1 MPNVTDT
8 FVFPLEVPE
17 FYTRMSLRKYERPKP
32 GSPLTPTF
40 QTYIRLPIPQQLI
53 DSFNISV
60 SGNNMDLLGN
70 FQESAQ
76 MQAAGITM
84 TDKFNEATKSPTTT
98 GTIMSMVGMAAALA
112 PGLSDTN
119 LGRFSQSQLG
129 VIRNPHLTT
138 IFEGVALKQYQFT
151 WKLSP
156 KSEKEAL
163 MMNRMIDYIKAFMH
177 PEIIGGGFALDY
189 PYLATVEFITGSS
202 SANLP
207 NVSDSFITGLSINSM
222 GGGTPAF
229 YRDGNPV
236 IIEINMTFQEID
248 IKTRG
253 NFAAGRTGNPSRPLD
268 SSTGLP
274 PVAYSGP
281 GSS

>member
-1 MPNVTDT
+1 MSVVTQ
-8 FVFPLEVPE
+8 FAFPQEVPE

-32 GSPLTPTF
+32 GSTLAPTF
-40 QTYIRLPIPQQLI
+40 RTYIRLPIPQQLI
-53 DSFNISV
+53 DSFNMSV

-76 MQAAGITM
+76 MQAAGITLA
-84 TDKFNEATKSPTTT
+84 DKFNAETQGSTAAGS
-98 GTIMSMVGMAAALA
+98 IMSMVGMVAALT
-112 PGLSDTN
+112 PGISDSN
-119 LGRFSQSQLG
+119 LARFSQSQLG
-129 VIRNPHLTT
+129 VVRNPHLTT
-138 IFEGVALKQYQFT
+138 IFEGVALKTYQFT

-156 KSEKEAL
+156 KSESEAR
-163 MMNRMIDYIKAFMH
+163 MMNSMIDYIKAFMH
-177 PEIIGGGFALDY
+177 PEIIEGGFALDY
-189 PYLATVEFITGSS
+189 PYLATVEFVTGSS

-236 IIEINMTFQEID
+236 IIEISMTFQEID

-253 NFAAGRTGNPSRPLD
+253 NFAAGKTGNPSRPLD
-268 SSTGLP
+268 ITTGLP
-274 PVAYSGP
+274 PVSYSGP

>member
-1 MPNVTDT
+1 MSVVTS
-8 FVFPLEVPE
+8 FAFPQEVPE

-32 GSPLTPTF
+32 GSPLTPTMR
-40 QTYIRLPIPQQLI
+40 TYIRLPIPQQLI

-76 MQAAGITM
+76 MQAAGITLA
-84 TDKFNEATKSPTTT
+84 DKFKAATEGSSTA
-98 GTIMSMVGMAAALA
+98 GTIMSMVGMVAALT
-112 PGLSDTN
+112 PGISDSN
-119 LGRFSQSQLG
+119 LAKFSQSQLG
-129 VIRNPHLTT
+129 VVRNPHLTT
-138 IFEGVALKQYQFT
+138 IFEGVALKTYQFT

-156 KSEKEAL
+156 KSESEAR
-163 MMNRMIDYIKAFMH
+163 MMNSMIDYVKAFMH
-177 PEIIGGGFALDY
+177 PEIVGGGFALDY

-202 SANLP
+202 SVNLP
-207 NVSDSFITGLSINSM
+207 NVSDSFITGLAINST
-222 GGGTPAF
+222 GGGTAAF

-236 IIEINMTFQEID
+236 ILEISMSFQEID

-253 NFAAGRTGNPSRPLD
+253 DFAAGKTGNPTRPLD
-268 SSTGLP
+268 LTTGLP
-274 PVAYSGP
+274 PVSYSGP

>member
-1 MPNVTDT
+1 MSVVTQ
-8 FVFPLEVPE
+8 FAFPQEVPE

-32 GSPLTPTF
+32 GSTLTPTF
-40 QTYIRLPIPQQLI
+40 RTYIRLPIPQQLI

-76 MQAAGITM
+76 MQAAGITLA
-84 TDKFNEATKSPTTT
+84 DKFNAETQGSNAAGS
-98 GTIMSMVGMAAALA
+98 IMSMVGMVAALT
-112 PGLSDTN
+112 PGISDSN
-119 LGRFSQSQLG
+119 LARFSQSQLG
-129 VIRNPHLTT
+129 VVRNPHLTT
-138 IFEGVALKQYQFT
+138 IFEGVALKTYQFE
-151 WKLSP
+151 WRLSP

-177 PEIIGGGFALDY
+177 PEIVGGGFALDY
-189 PYLATVEFITGSS
+189 PYLATVEFVTGSS

-236 IIEINMTFQEID
+236 IIEIQMSFQEID

-253 NFAAGRTGNPSRPLD
+253 NFAAGKTGNPSRPLD
-268 SSTGLP
+268 ITTGLP
-274 PVAYSGP
+274 PVSYSGP

>member
-1 MPNVTDT
+1 MSVVTQ
-8 FVFPLEVPE
+8 FAFPQEVPE

-32 GSPLTPTF
+32 GSTLSPTF
-40 QTYIRLPIPQQLI
+40 RTYIRLPIPQQLI
-53 DSFNISV
+53 DSFNITV

-70 FQESAQ
+70 FQQSAQ
-76 MQAAGITM
+76 MQAAGITLA
-84 TDKFNEATKSPTTT
+84 DKFNAETQGSNAAGS
-98 GTIMSMVGMAAALA
+98 IMSMVGMVAALT
-112 PGLSDTN
+112 PGISDSN
-119 LGRFSQSQLG
+119 LARFSQSQLG
-129 VIRNPHLTT
+129 VVRNPHLTT
-138 IFEGVALKQYQFT
+138 IFEGVALKTYQFT

-156 KSEKEAL
+156 KSESEAR
-163 MMNRMIDYIKAFMH
+163 MMNSMIDYVKAFMH
-177 PEIIGGGFALDY
+177 PEIIEGGFALDY
-189 PYLATVEFITGSS
+189 PYLATVEFVTGSS

-236 IIEINMTFQEID
+236 IIEISMTFQEID

-253 NFAAGRTGNPSRPLD
+253 NFAAGKTGNPSRPLD
-268 SSTGLP
+268 ITTGLP
-274 PVAYSGP
+274 PVSYSGP

>member
-1 MPNVTDT
+1 MSVVTS
-8 FVFPLEVPE
+8 FAFPQEVPE

-32 GSPLTPTF
+32 GAASTPTMR
-40 QTYIRLPIPQQLI
+40 TYIRLPIPQQLI
-53 DSFNISV
+53 DSFNITV

-70 FQESAQ
+70 FQQSAQ
-76 MQAAGITM
+76 MQAAGKTL
-84 TDKFNEATKSPTTT
+84 TDEFKSASE
-98 GTIMSMVGMAAALA
+98 GEGAAIMRMVGMVAALT
-112 PGLSDTN
+112 PGISDSN
-119 LGRFSQSQLG
+119 LGKFSQSQLG
-129 VIRNPHLTT
+129 VVRNPHLTT
-138 IFEGVALKQYQFT
+138 VFEGVALKTYQFT

-177 PEIIGGGFALDY
+177 PEIIGEGFALDY
-189 PYLATVEFITGSS
+189 PYLATVEFVTGSS

-207 NVSDSFITGLSINSM
+207 NVSDSFITGLVINST
-222 GGGTPAF
+222 GGGTAAF

-236 IIEINMTFQEID
+236 VIEITMSLQEID

-253 NFAAGRTGNPSRPLD
+253 NFAAGKTGNPSRPLD
-268 SSTGLP
+268 ITTGLP
-274 PVAYSGP
+274 PVSYSGP

>member
-1 MPNVTDT
+1 MSVVTQ
-8 FVFPLEVPE
+8 FAFPQEVPE

-32 GSPLTPTF
+32 GSTLTPTF
-40 QTYIRLPIPQQLI
+40 RTYIRLPIPQQLI
-53 DSFNISV
+53 DSFNITV

-70 FQESAQ
+70 FQQSAQ
-76 MQAAGITM
+76 MQAAGITLA
-84 TDKFNEATKSPTTT
+84 DKFNAETQGSNAAGS
-98 GTIMSMVGMAAALA
+98 IMSMVGMVAALT
-112 PGLSDTN
+112 PGISDSN
-119 LGRFSQSQLG
+119 LARFSQSQLG
-129 VIRNPHLTT
+129 VVRNPHLTT
-138 IFEGVALKQYQFT
+138 IFEGVALKTYQFT

-156 KSEKEAL
+156 KSESEAR
-163 MMNRMIDYIKAFMH
+163 MMNSMIDYVKAFMH
-177 PEIIGGGFALDY
+177 PEIIEGGFALDY
-189 PYLATVEFITGSS
+189 PYLATVEFVTGSS

-236 IIEINMTFQEID
+236 IIEISMTFQEID

-253 NFAAGRTGNPSRPLD
+253 NFAAGKTGNPSRPLD
-268 SSTGLP
+268 VTTGLP
-274 PVAYSGP
+274 PVSYSGP

>member
-1 MPNVTDT
+1 MSVVTS
-8 FVFPLEVPE
+8 FAFPQEVPE

-32 GSPLTPTF
+32 GAASTPTMR
-40 QTYIRLPIPQQLI
+40 TYIRLPIPLQLI

-70 FQESAQ
+70 LDNASAQ
-76 MQAAGITM
+76 MQAAGKTL
-84 TDKFNEATKSPTTT
+84 TDEFKSASE
-98 GTIMSMVGMAAALA
+98 GEGAAIMRMVGMVAALT
-112 PGLSDTN
+112 PGISDQN
-119 LGRFSQSQLG
+119 LGKFSQSQLG

-138 IFEGVALKQYQFT
+138 IFEGVALKIYQFT

-177 PEIIGGGFALDY
+177 PEIIGEGFALDY
-189 PYLATVEFITGSS
+189 PYLATVEFVTGSS

-207 NVSDSFITGLSINSM
+207 NVSDSFITGLVINST
-222 GGGTPAF
+222 GGGTAAF

-236 IIEINMTFQEID
+236 VIEITMSLQEID
-248 IKTRG
+248 SKTRKD
-253 NFAAGRTGNPSRPLD
+253 FAAGKTGNPSRPLD
-268 SSTGLP
+268 TNTG
-274 PVAYSGP
+274 VQTSG
-281 GSS
+281 GRFD

>member
-1 MPNVTDT
+1 MSVVTQ
-8 FVFPLEVPE
+8 FAFPQEVPE

-32 GSPLTPTF
+32 GSTLTPTF

-53 DSFNISV
+53 DSFNITV

-70 FQESAQ
+70 FQQSAQ
-76 MQAAGITM
+76 MQSAGITLA
-84 TDKFNEATKSPTTT
+84 DKFNAETQGSNAAGS
-98 GTIMSMVGMAAALA
+98 IMSMVGMVAALT
-112 PGLSDTN
+112 PGISDSN
-119 LGRFSQSQLG
+119 LARFSQSQLG
-129 VIRNPHLTT
+129 VVRNPHLTT
-138 IFEGVALKQYQFT
+138 IFEGVALKTYQFT

-156 KSEKEAL
+156 KSESEAR
-163 MMNRMIDYIKAFMH
+163 MMNSMIDYVKAFMH
-177 PEIIGGGFALDY
+177 PEIVGGGFALDY
-189 PYLATVEFITGSS
+189 PYLATVEFVTGSS

-236 IIEINMTFQEID
+236 IIEISMTFQEID

-253 NFAAGRTGNPSRPLD
+253 NFAAGKTGNPSRPLD
-268 SSTGLP
+268 ITTGLP
-274 PVAYSGP
+274 PVSYSGP

>member
-1 MPNVTDT
+1 MSVVTQ
-8 FVFPLEVPE
+8 FAFPQEVPE

-32 GSPLTPTF
+32 GSTLTPTF
-40 QTYIRLPIPQQLI
+40 RTYIRLPIPQQLI

-76 MQAAGITM
+76 MQAAGITLA
-84 TDKFNEATKSPTTT
+84 DKFNAETQGSNAAGS
-98 GTIMSMVGMAAALA
+98 IMSMVGMVAALT
-112 PGLSDTN
+112 PGISDSN
-119 LGRFSQSQLG
+119 LARFSQSQLG
-129 VIRNPHLTT
+129 VVRNPHLTT
-138 IFEGVALKQYQFT
+138 IFEGVALKTYQFE
-151 WKLSP
+151 WRLSP

-177 PEIIGGGFALDY
+177 PEIVGGGFALDY
-189 PYLATVEFITGSS
+189 PYLATVEFVTGSS

-207 NVSDSFITGLSINSM
+207 NVSDSFITGLSINST
-222 GGGTPAF
+222 GGGTAAF

-236 IIEINMTFQEID
+236 IIDIQMSFQEID

-253 NFAAGRTGNPSRPLD
+253 NFAAGKTGNPSRPLD
-268 SSTGLP
+268 ITTGLP
-274 PVAYSGP
+274 PVSYSGP

>member
-1 MPNVTDT
+1 MSVVTQ
-8 FVFPLEVPE
+8 FAFPQEVPE

-32 GSPLTPTF
+32 GSTLTPTF
-40 QTYIRLPIPQQLI
+40 RTYIRLPIPQQLI
-53 DSFNISV
+53 DSFNITV

-70 FQESAQ
+70 FQQSAQ
-76 MQAAGITM
+76 MQAAGITLA
-84 TDKFNEATKSPTTT
+84 DKFNAETQGSNAAGS
-98 GTIMSMVGMAAALA
+98 IMSMVGMVAALT
-112 PGLSDTN
+112 PGISDSN
-119 LGRFSQSQLG
+119 LARFSQSQLG
-129 VIRNPHLTT
+129 VVRNPHLTT
-138 IFEGVALKQYQFT
+138 IFEGVALKTYQFT

-156 KSEKEAL
+156 KSESEAR
-163 MMNRMIDYIKAFMH
+163 MMNSMIDYIKAFMH
-177 PEIIGGGFALDY
+177 PEIVGGGFALDY
-189 PYLATVEFITGSS
+189 PYLATVEFVTGSS

-236 IIEINMTFQEID
+236 IIEISMTFQEID

-253 NFAAGRTGNPSRPLD
+253 NFAAGKTGNPSRPLD
-268 SSTGLP
+268 ITTGLP
-274 PVAYSGP
+274 PVSYSGP

>member
-32 GSPLTPTF
+32 GSTLTPTF
-40 QTYIRLPIPQQLI
+40 RTYIRLPIPQQLI
-53 DSFNISV
+53 DSFNITV

-70 FQESAQ
+70 FQQSAQ
-76 MQAAGITM
+76 MQAAGKTL
-84 TDKFNEATKSPTTT
+84 TDLYNSAKEGEGAA
-98 GTIMSMVGMAAALA
+98 IMNMVGMVAALT
-112 PGLSDTN
+112 PGLSDSN
-119 LGRFSQSQLG
+119 LAKFSQSQLG
-129 VIRNPHLTT
+129 VVRNPHLTT
-138 IFEGVALKQYQFT
+138 IFEGVALKSYQFE
-151 WKLSP
+151 WRLSP

-189 PYLATVEFITGSS
+189 PYLATVEFVTGSS

-207 NVSDSFITGLSINSM
+207 NVSDSFITGLVINST
-222 GGGTPAF
+222 GGGTAAF

-236 IIEINMTFQEID
+236 VISINMSLQEID
-248 IKTRG
+248 IKTRA
-253 NFAAGRTGNPSRPLD
+253 NFAAGKTGNPSRPLD
-268 SSTGLP
+268 ITTGLP
-274 PVAYSGP
+274 PVTYAGP

>member
-1 MPNVTDT
+1 MSVVTQ
-8 FVFPLEVPE
+8 FAFPQEVPE

-32 GSPLTPTF
+32 GSTLSPTF
-40 QTYIRLPIPQQLI
+40 RTYIRLPIPQQLI
-53 DSFNISV
+53 DSFNITV

-70 FQESAQ
+70 FQQSAQ
-76 MQAAGITM
+76 MQSAGITLA
-84 TDKFNEATKSPTTT
+84 DKFNAETQGSNAAGS
-98 GTIMSMVGMAAALA
+98 IMSMVGMVAALT
-112 PGLSDTN
+112 PGISDSN
-119 LGRFSQSQLG
+119 LAKFSQSQLG
-129 VIRNPHLTT
+129 VVRNPHLTT
-138 IFEGVALKQYQFT
+138 IFEGVALKTYQFT

-156 KSEKEAL
+156 KSESEAR
-163 MMNRMIDYIKAFMH
+163 MMNSMIDYVKAFMH
-177 PEIIGGGFALDY
+177 PEIVGGGFALDY
-189 PYLATVEFITGSS
+189 PYLATVEFVTGSS

-236 IIEINMTFQEID
+236 IIEISMTFQEID

-253 NFAAGRTGNPSRPLD
+253 NFAAGKTGNPSRPLD
-268 SSTGLP
+268 ITTGLP
-274 PVAYSGP
+274 PVSYSGP